1 MLAASNVCQRLL
13 EDRHKCLTL
22 CIQVLP
28 KMALTPCLQC
38 PPSTLTVSRYR
49 YMTRNILSSSCW
61 NPRMVGSNQYW
72 ESLDNP
78 VAGELGITTRQELED
93 FLENALPKFKLVTH
107 CRLGPNVAR
116 LR

>member
-1 MLAASNVCQRLL
+1 MPAMPALDFDRVTLSLYDQKHIEQFLL
-13 EDRHKCLTL
+13 E
-22 CIQVLP
+22 
-28 KMALTPCLQC
+28 
-38 PPSTLTVSRYR
+38 PSD
-49 YMTRNILSSSCW
+49 
-61 NPRMVGSNQYW
+61 GSNQYW

-116 LR
+116 LRWTSWLVL